1 MRACRVC
8 CWIVA
13 AVLLGVV
20 TAGPTPAMA
29 GLEEEA
35 VRQLEFAEEDLAAG
49 NYERAAAS
57 AASALRLNPA
67 LQEALVTRALAL
79 KGLDRLED
87 AAGLLRAYRDL
98 RGSLPLD
105 DRVEPALAEIERLLS
120 VGEGPAEEADAEDTP
135 VQAGPLA
142 IFYGPGSDQSASE
155 AAFTAA
161 RPFLS
166 DQPAAAILALTSV
179 LPRGDGVIVVGADA
193 LDCGGAAP
201 AGTLDEQITAAKTAT
216 ADLEPEAAAA
226 AVALAERHLAC
237 GAGAVEREA
246 LAGLLSVRATG
257 RWFAGE
263 PEIASRLWRELFQ
276 LVPGQPTDSALPPAA
291 QAFQLDAK
299 ARAAEDPLL
308 GTVRVALQEGW
319 TVWIDGTA
327 VTSGAVQLPA
337 GRRIVRLVGPEG
349 ETAGAVFP
357 LTVGASVLVGTST
370 GLQQAVFQ
378 TDPEPM
384 ALKWL
389 GGLLALTV
397 SQQGATAALVVDLG
411 RDPPSVRRF
420 DGLRSLALTTGKRRR
435 PAARA
440 ATGRATGPHPGSV
453 ALLGAGLASAAAGV
467 IVAALAHRDGVSLR
481 GEVDSFDGWADR
493 YADYEAVRNRER
505 VGAGLA
511 IGGGVVATVGAVTF
525 AIPSGAKP
533 RAREEV
539 ANR

>member
-1 MRACRVC
+1 M
-8 CWIVA
+8 
-13 AVLLGVV
+13 
-20 TAGPTPAMA
+20 
-29 GLEEEA
+29 
-35 VRQLEFAEEDLAAG
+35 
-49 NYERAAAS
+49 
-57 AASALRLNPA
+57 
-67 LQEALVTRALAL
+67 
-79 KGLDRLED
+79 ED

-120 VGEGPAEEADAEDTP
+120 VGEGPAEEADAEDAP

-193 LDCGGAAP
+193 VDCGGAAP
-201 AGTLDEQITAAKTAT
+201 AGTLDEQIAAAQTAT

-226 AVALAERHLAC
+226 AVVLAERHLAC
-237 GAGAVEREA
+237 GAGAVEQEA

-257 RWFAGE
+257 RWFVGE

-276 LVPGQPTDSALPPAA
+276 LVPGQPTDSSLPPAA

-299 ARAAEDPLL
+299 ARASEDPLL
-308 GTVRVALQEGW
+308 GTVRVALHEGW

-327 VTSGAVQLPA
+327 VTSDAVQVQVPA

-349 ETAGAVFP
+349 ETAGTVLP
-357 LTVGASVLVGTST
+357 LNVGGSVLVGTSM

-378 TDPEPM
+378 ADPEPM

-420 DGLRSLALTTGKRRR
+420 DGLRSVVLTTGKKRR

-440 ATGRATGPHPGSV
+440 AAGRATGTHPGSV
-453 ALLGAGLASAAAGV
+453 VLLGAGLASAAAGV

-533 RAREEV
+533 RAQQEV
-539 ANR
+539 AQR